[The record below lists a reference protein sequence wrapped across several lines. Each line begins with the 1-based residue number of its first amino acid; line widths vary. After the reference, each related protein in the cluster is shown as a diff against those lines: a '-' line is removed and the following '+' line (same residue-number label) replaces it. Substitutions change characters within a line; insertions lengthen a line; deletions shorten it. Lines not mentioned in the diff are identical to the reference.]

1 VELNTDRTALY
12 KPVTPEALAAASAPL
27 WTYLDAL
34 HPHLWRAG
42 RQFPASPAAI
52 RQMVADG
59 ELMIALSFNPNEAA
73 NEIAA
78 RRQAGTVYAWQMA
91 GGAIGNT
98 HFLAIPFNASA
109 KEGAQV
115 FINFMLSPL
124 AQARKADIAIW
135 GDPTVLALDKLP
147 AAERARFGSQPAP
160 GQVEQ
165 TVPVILEPHGSWVDP
180 LEREWLRRYGQ

>member
-1 VELNTDRTALY
+1 
-12 KPVTPEALAAASAPL
+12 
-27 WTYLDAL
+27 
-34 HPHLWRAG
+34 
-42 RQFPASPAAI
+42 
-52 RQMVADG
+52 
-59 ELMIALSFNPNEAA
+59 
-73 NEIAA
+73 
-78 RRQAGTVYAWQMA
+78 MA

-98 HFLAIPFNASA
+98 HFLAIPFNAKA

-115 FINFMLSPL
+115 FINFMLSPRRRR
-124 AQARKADIAIW
+124 ARPTSPVW